1 VAVQAVAVD
10 DDRLQLEKHELE
22 EEGGE
27 EEEEKKKR
35 RKQKNGKRMKKE
47 KGEKERR
54 LVHPSPL
61 GVSTV
66 RSLLEKG
73 AHRQSCKVDR

>member
-1 VAVQAVAVD
+1 MAVQAVAVD

-22 EEGGE
+22 EEGE
-27 EEEEKKKR
+27 EEEEEKKR

-54 LVHPSPL
+54 LIHPSPL

>member
-1 VAVQAVAVD
+1 MAVHAVAVD

-22 EEGGE
+22 EEEEE

-54 LVHPSPL
+54 LIQPSPL

>member
-1 VAVQAVAVD
+1 MAVHAVAVD

-22 EEGGE
+22 E

-54 LVHPSPL
+54 LIQPSPL

>member
-1 VAVQAVAVD
+1 MAVHAVAVD

-22 EEGGE
+22 E

-54 LVHPSPL
+54 LIQPSPL

-73 AHRQSCKVDR
+73 AHRQSCKVDG